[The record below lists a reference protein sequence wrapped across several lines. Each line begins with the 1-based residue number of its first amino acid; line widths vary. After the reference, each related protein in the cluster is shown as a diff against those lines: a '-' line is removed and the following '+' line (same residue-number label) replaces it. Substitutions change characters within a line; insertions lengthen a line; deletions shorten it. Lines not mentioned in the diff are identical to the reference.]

1 MFSLEHASSLG
12 PAVMGG
18 GGGGGGGEE
27 QKASCLVAKR
37 AVEFPLVLAS

>member
-12 PAVMGG
+12 PAVMEE
-18 GGGGGGGEE
+18 GGGGEE